1 VTISTLIPHS
11 THAILLVAVLVVSC
25 DRRPQP
31 GDTATPAAKPA
42 STSAVGTAGAANPA
56 ENAAPTPTPADPA
69 NPQRDADAIAALE
82 RMGAYLRGLKS
93 FQVRSETS
101 RDEVL
106 TDGQNVEFDGVTDI
120 IVERPNRIRAE
131 VTNDKQQRMYFGDG
145 KTFSVWAQRVNYYA
159 TIPSPPTLAELA
171 DTLADKYDLELPL
184 ADLFYWGDKKNTDDI
199 RGAMDIGPS
208 QVDGVTCEHYAYR
221 QDGADWQVWMQ
232 LGAHPLP
239 RKLVISTTTDAAR
252 PKFAAKLTWNL
263 APSYDDAAFT
273 FTPPRNAKKIT
284 LSEAQPS
291 GTP

>member
-1 VTISTLIPHS
+1 MSHFTQSTY
-11 THAILLVAVLVVSC
+11 AMLLAAALVSC
-25 DRRPQP
+25 GRQPQP
-31 GDTATPAAKPA
+31 NNETAAVGTTGSKPA
-42 STSAVGTAGAANPA
+42 SS
-56 ENAAPTPTPADPA
+56 AAPTSAPADPA
-69 NPQRDADAIAALE
+69 NPERDANAIAALE

-93 FQVRSETS
+93 FQVRTETS

-106 TDGQNVEFDGVTDI
+106 TDGQNVESDGTADI

-131 VTNDKQQRMYFGDG
+131 VTNDKQHRMYFGDG
-145 KTFSVWAQRVNYYA
+145 KTFSIWGKRVNYYA

-184 ADLFYWGDKKNTDDI
+184 VDLFYWGDKKNTDDI
-199 RGAMDIGPS
+199 RGAIDIGPS

-239 RKLVISTTTDAAR
+239 RKLVITTTTDAAR
-252 PKFAAKLTWNL
+252 PKYAAKLDWNL

-273 FTPPRNAKKIT
+273 FTPPKDAKKIT
-284 LSEAQPS
+284 LAEARPS
-291 GTP
+291 GSH